1 MNALR
6 GADVLD
12 MVKVVLMVLVGSL
25 GVSFVVGQ
33 YQRVVVEDVI
43 TSGAAKAIHK

>member
-12 MVKVVLMVLVGSL
+12 MVKMVLVVLVGSL

-33 YQRVVVEDVI
+33 YQRVVVEDVM